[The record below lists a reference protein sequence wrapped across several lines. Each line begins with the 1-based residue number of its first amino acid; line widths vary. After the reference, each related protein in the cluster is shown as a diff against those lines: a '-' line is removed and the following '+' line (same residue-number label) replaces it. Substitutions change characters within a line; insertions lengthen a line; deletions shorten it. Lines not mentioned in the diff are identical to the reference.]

1 MSGNNST
8 NSNNTTPSPPPSSS
22 SNSTSD
28 KDSIFNKLAIS
39 DIIRMSYTYA
49 MFIFTAII
57 LVKFQALEYQHVFI
71 MTFIYILLTIVMEV
85 IWLYFF
91 RKKFRDK
98 PDIQARD
105 TFHNILN
112 NILPFSILIFG
123 YATLLD
129 AFRSSNFATDGEHIE
144 FYVRSLTG
152 FVFIIAYVYLFVE
165 LFNRFNDS
173 KSKLS
178 GPPTTDW
185 KTDFKDDDRK
195 NATMFD
201 NIIDLMYNLFQPLSI
216 LVIAGLMYVFIR
228 FTNSLEN
235 SSVASAPIPAPAPYK

>member
-8 NSNNTTPSPPPSSS
+8 NSNNTTPSPPPSSNSPS
-22 SNSTSD
+22 SSSSTSD
-28 KDSIFNKLAIS
+28 KGSLFNKLAIA

-71 MTFIYILLTIVMEV
+71 MTFIYILLTLVMEI

-129 AFRSSNFATDGEHIE
+129 AFRSGHFATDGEHIE
-144 FYVRSLTG
+144 FYVRSITG

-178 GPPTTDW
+178 GSPTTDW

-201 NIIDLMYNLFQPLSI
+201 NIIDLMYNLFQPISI

-228 FTNSLEN
+228 FTNGME
-235 SSVASAPIPAPAPYK
+235 VGAVVSAPPVA